1 MKPVAPVRAMRGLLA
16 APTGFTAAL
25 RHPKRLRCSRQYI
38 ALGSAAIVRL
48 AVPRSDG
55 RRIAV
60 RICSG
65 AERSRQSFVITE
77 VPMLAGVM
85 LLWFL
90 LTAASLLCVA
100 VDIRSTPES
109 PVLKWGFVLLT
120 AYTGVF
126 GAFLYVLGC
135 REPLPGLHE
144 RYTAELA
151 PDTGIDHALRRRR
164 RPRHSRRRGD
174 FERRR
179 HCRLGR

>member
-48 AVPRSDG
+48 AAPRSDG

-65 AERSRQSFVITE
+65 AERSLQSFVITE
-77 VPMLAGVM
+77 VPMLDGVM

-90 LTAASLLCVA
+90 LTAASLLFVA
-100 VDIRSTPES
+100 VDIRHAGIS
-109 PVLKWGFVLLT
+109 G
-120 AYTGVF
+120 AQMGVRAAH
-126 GAFLYVLGC
+126 GVYRRV
-135 REPLPGLHE
+135 R
-144 RYTAELA
+144 RVS
-151 PDTGIDHALRRRR
+151 LR
-164 RPRHSRRRGD
+164 
-174 FERRR
+174 
-179 HCRLGR
+179 